1 MLRIESVAPG
11 SYAAEFGLDP
21 GDRLLTINQQQ
32 INDLVDYHHLLES
45 ESLLLEV
52 LRRDDEVWE
61 LEIEKAPQEDLG
73 LQLEH
78 PEPNQCGNKCLFCF
92 VHQLPKGMRSSLYI
106 KDEDYRFSYLY
117 GSYITL
123 SNLQEKDFQRIIDQQ
138 LSPLYISV
146 HATDEQLRSRL
157 LGRKVPPVLPLL
169 KRLVDADIELHCQ
182 IVICPGINDGAA
194 LDKSI
199 SDLVAFYP
207 QVASLA
213 VVPVG
218 LTRHRQHLPLLRKIT
233 TTEAQRLLYQ
243 IEEHQQR
250 YLESK
255 GARFVFAADEIYLQ
269 AGAAIPELTFYEE
282 LSQLENGV
290 GLVAQFRQQAAEV
303 LLDVEPL
310 ELEKVSLVTGVSFAR
325 GLHDF
330 VEGLAIRTG
339 VELPVWVV
347 ENNFFGRD
355 VTVSGLLT
363 GADLFSQLSGQDLGQ
378 GLLLPDVMLK
388 EGEELLL
395 DDMSVEQLSHK
406 LGVPIVVVESSPWGI
421 LEGLEELAEGPVSVI
436 HC

>member
-11 SYAAEFGLDP
+11 SYAADFGLDP
-21 GDRLLTINQQQ
+21 GDRLLTINQQEV
-32 INDLVDYHHLLES
+32 NDLVDYHHLLEA
-45 ESLLLEV
+45 ENLLLEV

-92 VHQLPKGMRSSLYI
+92 VHQLPKGMRRSLYI

-146 HATDEQLRSRL
+146 HATDEQLRNRL
-157 LGRKVPPVLPLL
+157 LGREVPPVLPLL
-169 KRLVDADIELHCQ
+169 KRLVDAGIELHCQ
-182 IVICPGINDGAA
+182 IVVCSGINDGAA

-199 SDLVAFYP
+199 SDLVALYP

-218 LTRHRQHLPLLRKIT
+218 LTKHREHLPSIRKMT
-233 TTEAQRLLYQ
+233 TTEAQQLLYQ

-269 AGAAIPELTFYEE
+269 AGTAIPELAFYEE

-310 ELEKVSLVTGVSFAR
+310 DLGKVSLVTGFSAATE
-325 GLHDF
+325 LQNF

-347 ENNFFGRD
+347 KNNFFGSD
-355 VTVSGLLT
+355 VTVTGLLT
-363 GADLFSQLSGQDLGQ
+363 GADLFAQLSGQDLGQ

-388 EGEELLL
+388 EGEELFL
-395 DDMSVEQLSHK
+395 DDMSVEQLSDK
-406 LGVPIVVVESSPWGI
+406 LGVPIVVIETSPWGI